1 MSAQSNDTTLD
12 QQLADVCLL
21 RPKSLARL
29 TNLLKK
35 DIDLRLGEA
44 LEQRGYT
51 DFKLGDMALVANID
65 VHGTIN
71 NELARK
77 ARITKQAMSKV
88 VKSLE
93 TAGYIYTSKDAS
105 DARASIVYLTD
116 KGKHLLLDT
125 NACLAE
131 IRRHYTSLMG
141 EKDMEKLVALL
152 CKLNSALHTF

>member
-12 QQLADVCLL
+12 QQLAEVCLH
-21 RPKSLARL
+21 RPQSLARL

-51 DFKLGDMALVANID
+51 DFKLGDMSLVANIELQ
-65 VHGTIN
+65 GTIN

-93 TAGYIYTSKDAS
+93 TAGYIYTSKHAA
-105 DARASIVYLTD
+105 DARASMVYLTD
-116 KGKHLLLDT
+116 KGKHLMIDT
-125 NACLAE
+125 NACLAQ
-131 IRRHYTSLMG
+131 IRNHYTSLMG
-141 EKDMEKLVALL
+141 EKDMEKLVGLL
-152 CKLNSALHTF
+152 CRLNSALHTF